1 MPNIE
6 VLTRVK
12 KETMAEVHRYGEEQG
27 LHHFYWRLKD
37 PENAC
42 VACKRRNNRLVNVY
56 EIKYT
61 LDTEFCESKAADVCP
76 FEIEAT
82 NVLTVVD
89 ERERQL
95 EVIAEIEKSG
105 AKGIRWHTADVDG
118 LDDRCIKRDGRV
130 FDMRQ
135 VRDQLSGDFCKFAD
149 PEKGCECT
157 FTVATDDEVAL
168 VTAPPVAEEPDK
180 QKSGCGAGLLLFA
193 LIPAGLVGLA
203 LSRL

>member
-1 MPNIE
+1 MPNID

-27 LHHFYWRLKD
+27 LHHFYWRLKSPD
-37 PENAC
+37 TAC
-42 VACKRRNNRLVNVY
+42 IECKRRDNRLVNVY

-61 LDTEFCESKAADVCP
+61 LDTEFCKSKEAEICA

-95 EVIAEIEKSG
+95 EVIAEIEKGG
-105 AKGIRWHTADVDG
+105 AKGVRWHTADVEG
-118 LDDRCIKRDGRV
+118 LADRCIKRDGRV
-130 FDMRQ
+130 FDLGQ
-135 VRDQLSGDFCKFAD
+135 VRRELSGDFCKFAD

-157 FTVATDDEVAL
+157 FEVATEDEVAQ
-168 VTAPPVAEEPDK
+168 VTAPPVAEAAPDK
-180 QKSGCGAGLLLFA
+180 KSGCGAGILLFA
-193 LIPAGLVGLA
+193 LIPAGITYLTGG
-203 LSRL
+203 

>member
-1 MPNIE
+1 MPNID

-12 KETMAEVHRYGEEQG
+12 KETMAEVHRYGEEQE

-37 PENAC
+37 PDTAC
-42 VACKRRNNRLVNVY
+42 VECKRRNNRLVNVY

-61 LDTEFCESKAADVCP
+61 LDTEFCKATTEEVCA

-82 NVLTVVD
+82 KVLTVVD

-95 EVIAEIEKSG
+95 AVIGGLEGDG
-105 AKGIRWHTADVDG
+105 AKGIRWQTADVEG

-130 FDMRQ
+130 FSM
-135 VRDQLSGDFCKFAD
+135 DQARSQLAGDFCKFAD

-157 FTVATDDEVAL
+157 FTVASNEEVER
-168 VTAPPVAEEPDK
+168 VATPAVSLEPEK
-180 QKSGCGAGLLLFA
+180 KKSGCGAGLLFFA
-193 LIPAGLVGLA
+193 LVPLGFAFL
-203 LSRL
+203 